1 MSDLLTEID
10 ELERELERLKTEKAS
25 NEDLILDIQ
34 ERIRKLEALIADLD
48 ADMIDMRNEHS
59 KLMSG
64 L

>member
-1 MSDLLTEID
+1 M
-10 ELERELERLKTEKAS
+10 ERLIREKES